1 MKSTNPRILTGVVTS
16 NKADKTITVK
26 IERKVKHPL
35 YGKVVKRASKV
46 HAHDENN
53 SASIGDIV
61 SVKECRPISKTK
73 TWVLVSDEIPQTV
86 EDDRLIDVSVAAAVQ
101 LGFYEKGLAKVH
113 VEVLDIEAGT
123 VSYTIEVGRFAD
135 NQSALALLVEL
146 RNKIDFESEKI
157 RVKPISG
164 SSYGIEIG
172 PIYRKRNLE
181 KIESLMKVMDVPS
194 VRVFLKD

>member
-1 MKSTNPRILTGVVTS
+1 MKSTNPRILTGVVTG

-73 TWVLVSDEIPQTV
+73 TWVLVSDDISQTA
-86 EDDRLIDVSVAAAVQ
+86 E
-101 LGFYEKGLAKVH
+101 
-113 VEVLDIEAGT
+113 
-123 VSYTIEVGRFAD
+123 
-135 NQSALALLVEL
+135 
-146 RNKIDFESEKI
+146 NK
-157 RVKPISG
+157 
-164 SSYGIEIG
+164 
-172 PIYRKRNLE
+172 
-181 KIESLMKVMDVPS
+181 
-194 VRVFLKD
+194 

>member
-73 TWVLVSDEIPQTV
+73 TWVLVSDEMPQTM
-86 EDDRLIDVSVAAAVQ
+86 EDKQ
-101 LGFYEKGLAKVH
+101 
-113 VEVLDIEAGT
+113 
-123 VSYTIEVGRFAD
+123 
-135 NQSALALLVEL
+135 
-146 RNKIDFESEKI
+146 
-157 RVKPISG
+157 
-164 SSYGIEIG
+164 
-172 PIYRKRNLE
+172 
-181 KIESLMKVMDVPS
+181 
-194 VRVFLKD
+194 

>member
-26 IERKVKHPL
+26 IERKVKNPL

-86 EDDRLIDVSVAAAVQ
+86 ED
-101 LGFYEKGLAKVH
+101 K
-113 VEVLDIEAGT
+113 
-123 VSYTIEVGRFAD
+123 
-135 NQSALALLVEL
+135 
-146 RNKIDFESEKI
+146 
-157 RVKPISG
+157 
-164 SSYGIEIG
+164 
-172 PIYRKRNLE
+172 
-181 KIESLMKVMDVPS
+181 
-194 VRVFLKD
+194 

>member
-26 IERKVKHPL
+26 IDRKVKHPL

-73 TWVLVSDEIPQTV
+73 TWVLVSDEMLQTV
-86 EDDRLIDVSVAAAVQ
+86 ED
-101 LGFYEKGLAKVH
+101 K
-113 VEVLDIEAGT
+113 
-123 VSYTIEVGRFAD
+123 
-135 NQSALALLVEL
+135 
-146 RNKIDFESEKI
+146 
-157 RVKPISG
+157 
-164 SSYGIEIG
+164 
-172 PIYRKRNLE
+172 
-181 KIESLMKVMDVPS
+181 
-194 VRVFLKD
+194 

>member
-26 IERKVKHPL
+26 IERTVKHPL

-86 EDDRLIDVSVAAAVQ
+86 ED
-101 LGFYEKGLAKVH
+101 K
-113 VEVLDIEAGT
+113 
-123 VSYTIEVGRFAD
+123 
-135 NQSALALLVEL
+135 
-146 RNKIDFESEKI
+146 
-157 RVKPISG
+157 
-164 SSYGIEIG
+164 
-172 PIYRKRNLE
+172 
-181 KIESLMKVMDVPS
+181 
-194 VRVFLKD
+194 